1 MSLEITSLTQL
12 DTAKVESM
20 IATLSQLMAE
30 RHPEVELTRGV
41 FHDLVLY
48 FDGVLNAA
56 IQENIN
62 RVLRSKSLLQITKDP
77 TLADTDLVDQVLSN
91 FNVTRDAGTPAVG
104 TATLVFNLPV
114 LTTVSQ
120 ATRFTAETT
129 GAVFVPTT
137 SFTILP
143 PNVAKTA
150 ANERTM
156 IPVGDGTYA
165 ATIILQATA
174 AGVIGNISRGVTLR
188 PNSVLNNTK
197 TAYAAADF
205 ITGREPSSNEEY
217 LTKLSAG
224 LASKTIGGRQNYVA
238 AILNQPEFANTASL
252 SVIGCGDPEQQRD
265 QHGLFPISG
274 GGKIDIYAQ
283 TNGYA
288 QETEQLLSA
297 TYIGQTTAGT
307 KWQIILSRDT
317 APGFYEVTKIAQP
330 TSTNVTGYGITLDVR
345 NVNLSDLSFVPDV
358 LYVQEGAYTRYQTAV
373 IQFEDTDTP
382 PGTLVVNSSKEIYS
396 VRTIGMPLI
405 AELQDFLSSRD
416 VRARGADV
424 LVKAPVPCFTKI
436 AFDIRKEAA
445 DATPDVA
452 SIQQAVSAAISK
464 IGFSGQLN
472 ASVISTVA
480 HKYLT
485 GRQALSSID
494 MFGKIRRPDGT
505 VAYVRDSATLVI
517 PTDYARGVSG
527 RTATFLTRPEDV
539 SVSVVTAG
547 FLS

>member
-1 MSLEITSLTQL
+1 MSLQITSLTQL

-20 IATLSQLMAE
+20 IATMSQLMAE

-56 IQENIN
+56 IQENID

-104 TATLVFNLPV
+104 TATIVLNLPV
-114 LTTVSQ
+114 LTTVS
-120 ATRFTAETT
+120 AAARFTAETT
-129 GAVFVPTT
+129 GAIFLPTAE
-137 SFTILP
+137 FTILP
-143 PNVAKTA
+143 PNVVASN

-165 ATIILQATA
+165 ATIILQATT
-174 AGVIGNISRGVTLR
+174 AGTLGNINRGTQLL
-188 PNSVLNNTK
+188 PNGALNNSSTV
-197 TAYAAADF
+197 YAAADF
-205 ITGREPSSNEEY
+205 ISGKNASSNEEY

-224 LASKTIGGRQNYVA
+224 LAAKTIGGQQNYVA
-238 AILNQPEFANTASL
+238 AILSQPSFANTASV
-252 SVIGCGDPEQQRD
+252 SIVGCGDPEQHRD
-265 QHGLFPISG
+265 QHSLFPISG
-274 GGKIDIYAQ
+274 GGKVDIYAQ
-283 TNGYA
+283 TAGYA
-288 QETEQLLSA
+288 QETEQLLTA
-297 TYIGQTTAGT
+297 TYVGPATVGT
-307 KWQIILSRDT
+307 KWQLILPRDT
-317 APGFYEVTKIAQP
+317 APGFYEVTRIAPP
-330 TSTNVTGYGITLDVR
+330 TSTNVTGYAVTLDVR
-345 NVNLSDLSFVPDV
+345 NVDLSSLTFVPDIM
-358 LYVQEGAYTRYQTAV
+358 YVPEGAYTRYQTAV
-373 IQFEDTDTP
+373 IQFDDTDTA
-382 PGTLVVNSSKEIYS
+382 PGTLIAGTTKKIYA

-405 AELQDFLSSRD
+405 AELQDFLVSPA
-416 VRARGADV
+416 VRARGSDV

-436 AFDIRKEAA
+436 AFDIRKATA
-445 DATPDVA
+445 DATPDVVA
-452 SIQQAVSAAISK
+452 IQQAVSDAIAK

-472 ASVISTVA
+472 ASVISNVA

-494 MFGKIRRPDGT
+494 MFGRIRRPDGT
-505 VAYVRDSATLVI
+505 IAYIRDSATLVV

-527 RTATFLTRPEDV
+527 RTTTFLTRPEDV
-539 SVSVVTAG
+539 AVSVVTAG

>member
-1 MSLEITSLTQL
+1 MSLQITSLTQL

-20 IATLSQLMAE
+20 IATMSQLMAE

-56 IQENIN
+56 IQENID

-91 FNVTRDAGTPAVG
+91 FNVTRDAGTPATG

-120 ATRFTAETT
+120 AARFTADTT
-129 GAVFVPTT
+129 GAVFVPTAT
-137 SFTILP
+137 FTILP
-143 PNVAKTA
+143 PNVVATA

-165 ATIILQATA
+165 ATIVLKATTVGA
-174 AGVIGNISRGVTLR
+174 IGNINRGTPLQ
-188 PNSVLNNTK
+188 PNSVLNNTSA
-197 TAYAAADF
+197 AYATADF
-205 ITGREPSSNEEY
+205 IHGKNASSNEEY
-217 LTKLSAG
+217 LAKLTAGLSA
-224 LASKTIGGRQNYVA
+224 KTIGGRQNFTA
-238 AILNQPEFANTASL
+238 AILNQPEFANTVSL
-252 SVIGCGDPEQQRD
+252 SFVGCGDPEQQRD

-274 GGKIDIYAQ
+274 GGKVDIYAQ

-288 QETEQLLSA
+288 QETEQLLPA
-297 TYIGQTTAGT
+297 TYMGQTTAGT
-307 KWQIILSRDT
+307 KWQIILSRNT
-317 APGFYEVTKIAQP
+317 APGFYEVTRIAQP
-330 TSTNVTGYGITLDVR
+330 TSKNVTGYGITLDVR
-345 NVNLSDLSFVPDV
+345 NVDLTNLSFVPDL
-358 LYVQEGAYTRYQTAV
+358 LYVPEGAYTRYQTAV

-382 PGTLVVNSSKEIYS
+382 PGTLVANKDKKIYS

-416 VRARGADV
+416 IRARGSDV

-452 SIQQAVSAAISK
+452 AIQQAVSEAINK

-472 ASVISTVA
+472 ASVISTAA

-494 MFGKIRRPDGT
+494 MFGRIRRPDGT
-505 VAYVRDSATLVI
+505 VTYLRDNATLVI

-527 RTATFLTRPEDV
+527 RTTAFLTRPEDV
-539 SVSVVTAG
+539 AVSVVAAG